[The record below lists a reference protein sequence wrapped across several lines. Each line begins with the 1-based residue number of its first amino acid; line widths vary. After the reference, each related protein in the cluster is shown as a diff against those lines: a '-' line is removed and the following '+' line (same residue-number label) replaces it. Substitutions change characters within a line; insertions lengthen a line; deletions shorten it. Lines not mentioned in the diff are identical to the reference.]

1 MPLYLKL
8 DSKMWVQGDFT
19 TSNTYDMSGTV
30 YDDARFATTRDI
42 SSFTPTLQFIDYDGS
57 VVYSTTTGLTNT
69 GSAGIILIKFSQ
81 DNSPYLNGFYKT
93 RLILESS
100 GNRIT
105 CIGVNGSD
113 DMFFD

>member
-19 TSNTYDMSGTV
+19 TSNTYDISGTV

-57 VVYSTTTGLTNT
+57 VVYFTFTGITSIV
-69 GSAGIILIKFSQ
+69 GVGII
-81 DNSPYLNGFYKT
+81 
-93 RLILESS
+93 
-100 GNRIT
+100 
-105 CIGVNGSD
+105 
-113 DMFFD
+113 